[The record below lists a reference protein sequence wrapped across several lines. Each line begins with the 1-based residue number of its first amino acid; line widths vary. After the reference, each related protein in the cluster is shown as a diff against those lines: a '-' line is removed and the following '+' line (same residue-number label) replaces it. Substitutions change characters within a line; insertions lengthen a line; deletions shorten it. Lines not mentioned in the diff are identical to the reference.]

1 MKPVGSLA
9 ARIIAAASQVKPAG
23 SLAAGATPA
32 ASQVKPVVGTLVR
45 LGSQAP
51 PATSISAATAQPGA
65 QPGCLP
71 GSESVVSGVKKQRK
85 RCRSYAERMFTFS
98 YPQVSDGQNQLT
110 T

>member
-9 ARIIAAASQVKPAG
+9 ARIIAAASQMKPAG

-51 PATSISAATAQPGA
+51 PTSSISAATAPGA
-65 QPGCLP
+65 QP
-71 GSESVVSGVKKQRK
+71 GSESVVSGVKKQKK

-98 YPQVSDGQNQLT
+98 YPQVSDGQNQLAT
-110 T
+110 

>member
-1 MKPVGSLA
+1 VKPVGSLA

-51 PATSISAATAQPGA
+51 PTSSMSAATAPGA

-71 GSESVVSGVKKQRK
+71 GSESVVSGVKKQKK

-98 YPQVSDGQNQLT
+98 YPQVSDGQNQLAT
-110 T
+110 